1 MATFPTPK
9 QVLVGSGGQ
18 VGPPYLKYIRHR
30 KNWADITLISKYEDQ
45 GVDTNTSADDLPQR
59 WSLEYDGLEEE
70 EVQILDNFW
79 DQHRL
84 TVDFTF
90 VEPRD
95 EPWTQIEGDIV
106 TNVRFESYEDRDHD
120 KVWINRRVVHL
131 IKYP

>member
-1 MATFPTPK
+1 MAIYPTPK

-79 DQHRL
+79 DQHKL

-95 EPWTQIEGDIV
+95 EPWTQIEGDII